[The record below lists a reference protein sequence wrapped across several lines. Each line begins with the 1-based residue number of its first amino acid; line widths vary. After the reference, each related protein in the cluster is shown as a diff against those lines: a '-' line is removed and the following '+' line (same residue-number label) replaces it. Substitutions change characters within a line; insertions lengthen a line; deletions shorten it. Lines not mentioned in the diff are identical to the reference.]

1 MELVGTIQK
10 SNVFFKLARS
20 TPVFV
25 IDDRVYYS
33 KASGGKKRTIK
44 EGPRLGVLERISD
57 LKLRE
62 EYKEFRESAI
72 KKESSGLRRL
82 KKDYLAHSVSK
93 DRLVQF
99 TVEEIFPYL
108 RKENDEILGDILGVE
123 EKSESLA
130 SGKTINNQPDP
141 MVEKYISG
149 RLGELLEGSRAILP
163 RHSVLEK
170 ILFNQK
176 LIPSSRNETLF
187 SDITGNHNFAMYN
200 REVFF
205 LALSN
210 SSGELE
216 IGGKKYSM
224 IPSCSI
230 DEFQKRYAH
239 ALEKKITS
247 GVLENEIRAIRFS
260 ESKNDNNQIYKKRE
274 YHEKDFGFVN
284 SERELTV
291 YVDVPEHV
299 LRDFDGRLYNF
310 PGHRLGIKI
319 SYSSEYNK
327 IQLLKS
333 PYSLGRV
340 SGPFYGWGSD
350 LCMGD
355 YSMEYME
362 RMSKGQAFA
371 KLLFDARNVVLH
383 GYRPGRVTPRI
394 NLGDFTHRR
403 ISPAEV
409 KRRNLPITNINY
421 QTRNATRRT

>member
-33 KASGGKKRTIK
+33 KASGGKKRIIK

-72 KKESSGLRRL
+72 KKE
-82 KKDYLAHSVSK
+82 
-93 DRLVQF
+93 
-99 TVEEIFPYL
+99 
-108 RKENDEILGDILGVE
+108 
-123 EKSESLA
+123 
-130 SGKTINNQPDP
+130 
-141 MVEKYISG
+141 
-149 RLGELLEGSRAILP
+149 
-163 RHSVLEK
+163 
-170 ILFNQK
+170 
-176 LIPSSRNETLF
+176 
-187 SDITGNHNFAMYN
+187 
-200 REVFF
+200 
-205 LALSN
+205 
-210 SSGELE
+210 
-216 IGGKKYSM
+216 
-224 IPSCSI
+224 
-230 DEFQKRYAH
+230 
-239 ALEKKITS
+239 
-247 GVLENEIRAIRFS
+247 IRAIRFS

-284 SERELTV
+284 SKRELTV

-421 QTRNATRRT
+421 QTRNATRKT